1 MNAPVKRGAGVWRL
15 LPISVLAAAGAWL
28 GVAAGCASDND
39 KQPTTQPM
47 NMRDRQDA
55 AMRDP
60 FGYKP
65 DMDSRDVSGGGI
77 GELDREGLKKD
88 LNNVFNP

>member
-1 MNAPVKRGAGVWRL
+1 MSAAVKREGGSRRL
-15 LPISVLAAAGAWL
+15 LPISVVIGVLVWSL
-28 GVAAGCASDND
+28 GGCASGKN
-39 KQPTTQPM
+39 KPTTRPT

-60 FGYKP
+60 FNYKP
-65 DMDSRDVSGGGI
+65 DMSRDVSGGGI
-77 GELDREGLKKD
+77 GDLDREGLKKD